1 VVHTFLHADDTPR
14 QIAMGAAVATFIA
27 FLPIVGIQ
35 TVVAIALAA
44 LLRVNKAICVPIV
57 WITNPATLVPVYSAC
72 YWLGRFVMGQGGN
85 GEFDPEQSVLGP
97 VTRHQGWGRFISS
110 AFWKDLGNTLL
121 DLSLDLW
128 VGCALV
134 GLVLGTVAY
143 FVVRW
148 AVVKYRERHRRR
160 MLRRALLRA
169 EAGNAKVTHRSD
181 PDSVD

>member
-1 VVHTFLHADDTPR
+1 MHTFLHADDTPR

-57 WITNPATLVPVYSAC
+57 WITNPATLVPIYSGC
-72 YWLGRFVMGQGGN
+72 YWVGRFVLGQAGHS
-85 GEFDPEQSVLGP
+85 EFDPEQSLLGP
-97 VTRHQGWGRFISS
+97 LARHQGWGRFLR
-110 AFWKDLGNTLL
+110 AEFWHDLGRMLL
-121 DLSLDLW
+121 ELQLDLW

-169 EAGNAKVTHRSD
+169 EAGRAKVIHRTEE
-181 PDSVD
+181 